1 MAADGDAL
9 LAGTIA
15 NPRLWRLGMLLDME
29 ARTLTVAATST
40 VGEEGD
46 LPHQPGA
53 AFRLGLPALEDY
65 GHHLHQQSGGGA

>member
-29 ARTLTVAATST
+29 AALFKNQTTWAFCS
-40 VGEEGD
+40 GD
-46 LPHQPGA
+46 
-53 AFRLGLPALEDY
+53 FRAK
-65 GHHLHQQSGGGA
+65 